1 MIKVYMLLVK
11 NQNTMKVGKRVEYNV
26 YKLRFTL

>member
-11 NQNTMKVGKRVEYNV
+11 NQNMMKVGKRVEYNV